1 MAGELLPAGTGAW
14 TLSKLRPTGNNEIL
28 RSYDIGGL
36 MPWRSFIALF
46 FIAVVGLILI
56 SPFLALF
63 YLSHRSRLDKEAGAS
78 VNRESPGPDISSN
91 LAPTTYHDSSTV
103 EKLMANFPGPII
115 LNWNKDTSSNFL
127 VIFFLFFILAIVLK
141 SLFLMVTFGTLLS
154 FTISQRF
161 NGLYYLKLDVDGFE
175 QRLFFY
181 RQRFKWAEVTNFRLM
196 RLPTSTMISI
206 SDNCSIIFTA
216 TKKPP
221 SAIDKFAGWTNGI
234 GATFDIS
241 KQDLL
246 RLIQSWQ
253 GRALSGNA

>member
-1 MAGELLPAGTGAW
+1 
-14 TLSKLRPTGNNEIL
+14 
-28 RSYDIGGL
+28 
-36 MPWRSFIALF
+36 MPWKGYIALF

-63 YLSHRSRLDKEAGAS
+63 YLSHRGRLDKEAEAS
-78 VNRESPGPDISSN
+78 INREPPGPDISSN
-91 LAPTTYHDSSTV
+91 LALATHHDTLIV
-103 EKLMANFPGPII
+103 EGLMAHFPGPII
-115 LNWNKDTSSNFL
+115 LNWNKDTSSNFSVL
-127 VIFFLFFILAIVLK
+127 FVLFFVLAMVLK
-141 SLFLMVTFGTLLS
+141 SIFLMLTFGILTAFTL
-154 FTISQRF
+154 SQQID
-161 NGLYYLKLDVDGFE
+161 GLYYLKLDEDGFE

-196 RLPTSTMISI
+196 RLLPARAMISI

-221 SAIDKFAGWTNGI
+221 SAIDKLAGWTNGI

-253 GRALSGNA
+253 GRALSGAA